1 LAAGHEERR
10 PGMRRSGTLLLLI
23 AWAGPAVAGEPAKTA
38 DADVLKK
45 LVDRLGS
52 RRHNDRE
59 AAMADLIARRS
70 PASIELLRKAAASS
84 DLQVRRR
91 ARAVLEHPQRRQDT
105 ERALRPQ
112 TVQLLCQDV

>member
-1 LAAGHEERR
+1 
-10 PGMRRSGTLLLLI
+10 MRRGGPVPLRS
-23 AWAGPAVAGEPAKTA
+23 AWAGPAVAEEPAKNA

-52 RRHNDRE
+52 RRYNDRE

-70 PASIELLRKAAASS
+70 PASLELLRKAATSS
-84 DLQVRRR
+84 DLEVRRR